1 MTGDICLQCQ
11 KILRTYSDR
20 TVLPK
25 FTCNVRTKFSE
36 MSIFTDI
43 PPGTRVFKMQIS
55 TDTLYHLF
63 RSLKIDQENQH
74 LPVTAGDFIQ
84 DIVATLL
91 GRCKSLLDI
100 LEPLHWRRSDDRP
113 SDLVTYWSYSLS
125 MVRWKNS
132 ICFFWPDLQDALE
145 FHENCHRYMHK
156 FFLTRLDDLLSSR
169 NYFAA
174 AALLNTWYEGTSAME
189 DTPLVNISAKEHLLS
204 SITHHLL
211 HVYRILLPK
220 TPNSLQRKTDLD
232 ELTLYCNMF
241 PQTSNLLPAGWQ
253 IHRKGSFTR
262 SILRSSGMLSISP
275 PNVLQPLGR
284 TATLKTYFPPGFLD
298 LLCLDTEMQIAIEAA
313 MQDFILGYTPSIQ
326 EEMLDL
332 SPWILGVGLGVFSDL
347 HNLED
352 IRDDYKD
359 SILACVIAAS
369 QYAWNEGI
377 DFYDRYLDRDG
388 VTWSD
393 LITDRDTVKAL
404 VFKWIKKRAAPDD
417 ASEP

>member
-1 MTGDICLQCQ
+1 
-11 KILRTYSDR
+11 
-20 TVLPK
+20 
-25 FTCNVRTKFSE
+25 
-36 MSIFTDI
+36 
-43 PPGTRVFKMQIS
+43 MQIS